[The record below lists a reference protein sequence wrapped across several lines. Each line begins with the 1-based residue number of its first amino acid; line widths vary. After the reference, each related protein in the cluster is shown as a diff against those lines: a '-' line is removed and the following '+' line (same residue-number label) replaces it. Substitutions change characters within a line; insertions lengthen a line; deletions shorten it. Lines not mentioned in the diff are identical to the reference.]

1 MGNTVTDTGNLRNK
15 NHADLEKKIKYKRYF
30 DTY

>member
-1 MGNTVTDTGNLRNK
+1 MGNTDTDTGNQRNK
-15 NHADLEKKIKYKRYF
+15 NHAYLEKKIKYKRYF